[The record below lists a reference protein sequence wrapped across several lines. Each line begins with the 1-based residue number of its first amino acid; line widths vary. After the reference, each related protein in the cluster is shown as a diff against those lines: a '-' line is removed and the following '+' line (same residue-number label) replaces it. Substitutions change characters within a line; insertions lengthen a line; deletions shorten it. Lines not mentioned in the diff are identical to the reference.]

1 MIFVSS
7 RLLRN
12 ARPQD
17 LLKPEPLEPPR
28 ERNGP
33 GILNSKLSF
42 LEEPQLPQ
50 VLHST
55 LLNFLLVG
63 E

>member
-1 MIFVSS
+1 MSFVSS
-7 RLLRN
+7 SLLWN

-17 LLKPEPLEPPR
+17 LLKPKPLQPPR

-33 GILNSKLSF
+33 GILNPKPSF

-50 VLHST
+50 VLHPT
-55 LLNFLLVG
+55 LLNSLLVG